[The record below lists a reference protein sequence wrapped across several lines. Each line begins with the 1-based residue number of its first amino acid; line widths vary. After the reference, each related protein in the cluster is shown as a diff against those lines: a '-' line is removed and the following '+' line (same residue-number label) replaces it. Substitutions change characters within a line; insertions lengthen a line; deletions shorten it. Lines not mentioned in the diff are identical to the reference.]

1 MIKIKFYT
9 SHCARCIILK
19 RMMDNNG
26 IKYVEIDDE
35 NIYMPIAKE
44 NKILSMP
51 FAEIDGVVYG
61 SKELQQYIVEK
72 GEMYAR
78 KL

>member
-1 MIKIKFYT
+1 MIKFYS
-9 SHCARCIILK
+9 SHCPRCNVLK
-19 RMMDNNG
+19 MLMNNNG
-26 IKYVEIDDE
+26 VEYIEIDDE

-61 SKELQQYIVEK
+61 SKELQKYIVER
-72 GEMYAR
+72 GER
-78 KL
+78 

>member
-1 MIKIKFYT
+1 MIKFYS
-9 SHCARCIILK
+9 SHCPRCNVLK
-19 RMMDNNG
+19 MLMNNNG
-26 IKYVEIDDE
+26 MEYIEIDDE

-61 SKELQQYIVEK
+61 SKELQKYIVEK
-72 GEMYAR
+72 GER
-78 KL
+78 

>member
-1 MIKIKFYT
+1 MIKFYS
-9 SHCARCIILK
+9 SHCPRCNVLK
-19 RMMDNNG
+19 MLMNNNSVEY
-26 IKYVEIDDE
+26 IEIDDE

-61 SKELQQYIVEK
+61 SKELQKYIVEK
-72 GEMYAR
+72 GER
-78 KL
+78 

>member
-1 MIKIKFYT
+1 M
-9 SHCARCIILK
+9 L
-19 RMMDNNG
+19 MNNNG
-26 IKYVEIDDE
+26 VEYIEIDDE

-61 SKELQQYIVEK
+61 SKELQKYIVEK
-72 GEMYAR
+72 GER
-78 KL
+78 